1 MLRQRGLSVNQ
12 ISETL
17 FVSKTFVKKVI
28 RLYENTG
35 AVSDPPRRKST
46 KRKISGSLKCW
57 PLKLVALWGLTFYL
71 INFVWMWIILAA
83 EILVIRRA
91 IEDNPELYLDELQSW
106 LEYQTGEVFAI
117 QTVSRTVQQMGL
129 TVKKVLKA
137 RAQQSNFRNSL

>member
-1 MLRQRGLSVNQ
+1 
-12 ISETL
+12 
-17 FVSKTFVKKVI
+17 
-28 RLYENTG
+28 
-35 AVSDPPRRKST
+35 
-46 KRKISGSLKCW
+46 
-57 PLKLVALWGLTFYL
+57 
-71 INFVWMWIILAA
+71 MWIILAA

-117 QTVSRTVQQMGL
+117 QTLSRTVQQMGL